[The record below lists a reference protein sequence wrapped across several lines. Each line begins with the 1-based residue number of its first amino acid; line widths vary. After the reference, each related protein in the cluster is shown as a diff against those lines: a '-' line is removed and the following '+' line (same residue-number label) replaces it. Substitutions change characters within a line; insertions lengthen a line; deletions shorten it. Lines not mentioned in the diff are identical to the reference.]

1 MLQPIHPT
9 WCEHCGA
16 EIVDEGYHL
25 EQKIFCCKACAE
37 GEPCDCAE
45 RIIFEDER
53 RESHHVPA
61 YTTYGE

>member
-1 MLQPIHPT
+1 MVEKIHPS

-16 EIVDEGYHL
+16 EILHEGYIL
-25 EQKIFCCKACAE
+25 DQKIYCCKACAE

-45 RIIFEDER
+45 RIFFEEER
-53 RESHHVPA
+53 RAQHNVPA